1 MLNFIQP
8 FSDQILMICSLVF
21 GFSLIPQVW
30 FNFKNKICGIPYKTS
45 IPTAIF
51 MFLVTLVYISND
63 FWLST
68 LMGSITTLLWITI
81 SIQRH
86 KYKI

>member
-1 MLNFIQP
+1 MLETIKSN
-8 FSDQILMICSLVF
+8 SDILIMLCSIAF
-21 GFSLIPQVW
+21 TIALIPQVW

-63 FWLST
+63 FWLSVI
-68 LMGSITTLLWITI
+68 MGSMTTLLWVTI
-81 SIQRH
+81 SMQRY
-86 KYKI
+86 KYKM